1 MKKLKFTSIL
11 ILFAC
16 FLSLKGFSQTVW
28 SEDFEGTSGTALP
41 SGWNQVSTVAGAW
54 KSGIN
59 TGLQSTYFG
68 IPAHTRM
75 VAVNDDAGG
84 QSGAGSDNSN
94 DFVTTPSFSLTGVT
108 GAYLNFDNYYFAG
121 NYNNLGA
128 EVATVEVST
137 DGGTTWTVLETLVAN
152 TVSDFQGHHVSLNS
166 FNNAASVMVGFRYS
180 DGGNW
185 NFGWAIDN
193 VSVAV
198 PAAVSV
204 ALTSITPTV
213 GAPSAYGVSGSGIG
227 IGATVNNLGAST
239 ITSFVCKYTDG
250 TNTYTDNVSCNIAP
264 FASYSFTHS
273 SNYSLPATLGNH
285 NITVWIEVTNDALTS
300 DDTMGTTLVTAS
312 FLPNHQVVV
321 EEGTGTWC
329 GWCPRG
335 AVFMDSMQIVHWDN
349 SVSLIAVHNADPMT
363 VTDYDAGVSGM
374 ISGYPSIL
382 VDRKEVLDPSQI
394 FDGYTAHQ
402 PDFAFA
408 DLTMT
413 PTFNG
418 TTVNVAASAH
428 MAVGL
433 SGDYRLALVVTEDDV
448 TGTGSTWDQH
458 NYYSSQSNN
467 LPLVGAGHN
476 WQTEPNPV
484 PAANMK
490 YDHVARIIVGGF
502 TGQTGSLP
510 ATMNSGSTYNYTFS
524 NVDIS
529 AWTKKNLRLVV
540 MLIDATHNVILN
552 SKSVNYV
559 AAGVTEATPVVSSLN
574 VYPTLVSDMVTV
586 DLTLAQH
593 SDVTM
598 NITDIMGHVIS
609 SQSLS
614 NEAAGAHQYYYNTRD
629 LASGVYFV
637 NVVTSSGTISQKIV
651 KAN

>member
-1 MKKLKFTSIL
+1 
-11 ILFAC
+11 
-16 FLSLKGFSQTVW
+16 
-28 SEDFEGTSGTALP
+28 
-41 SGWNQVSTVAGAW
+41 
-54 KSGIN
+54 
-59 TGLQSTYFG
+59 
-68 IPAHTRM
+68 
-75 VAVNDDAGG
+75 
-84 QSGAGSDNSN
+84 
-94 DFVTTPSFSLTGVT
+94 
-108 GAYLNFDNYYFAG
+108 
-121 NYNNLGA
+121 
-128 EVATVEVST
+128 
-137 DGGTTWTVLETLVAN
+137 
-152 TVSDFQGHHVSLNS
+152 
-166 FNNAASVMVGFRYS
+166 
-180 DGGNW
+180 
-185 NFGWAIDN
+185 
-193 VSVAV
+193 
-198 PAAVSV
+198 
-204 ALTSITPTV
+204 
-213 GAPSAYGVSGSGIG
+213 
-227 IGATVNNLGAST
+227 
-239 ITSFVCKYTDG
+239 
-250 TNTYTDNVSCNIAP
+250 
-264 FASYSFTHS
+264 
-273 SNYSLPATLGNH
+273 
-285 NITVWIEVTNDALTS
+285 
-300 DDTMGTTLVTAS
+300 
-312 FLPNHQVVV
+312 
-321 EEGTGTWC
+321 
-329 GWCPRG
+329 
-335 AVFMDSMQIVHWDN
+335 
-349 SVSLIAVHNADPMT
+349 
-363 VTDYDAGVSGM
+363 
-374 ISGYPSIL
+374 
-382 VDRKEVLDPSQI
+382 VLDPSQI